1 MIRIKIY
8 KLFNLAGVASASMFG
23 MLALMFIVPTVTS
36 GANAEDTRTIDSA
49 SFGVDINS
57 ESVVSIAID
66 KDDVVANVTP
76 TAAGSFTSQD
86 AKIMVKTNSLDG
98 YKLLMSVNNGRNDQP
113 TLVNTNANV
122 TDTINST
129 ATTLAGNALV
139 ANTWGVQSCCWR
151 SHF

>member
-1 MIRIKIY
+1 
-8 KLFNLAGVASASMFG
+8 MFG

-36 GANAEDTRTIDSA
+36 GANAEDTRTVDSA

-129 ATTLAGNALV
+129 ATPLWPETP
-139 ANTWGVQSCCWR
+139 
-151 SHF
+151 

>member
-86 AKIMVKTNSLDG
+86 AKNHG
-98 YKLLMSVNNGRNDQP
+98 
-113 TLVNTNANV
+113 
-122 TDTINST
+122 
-129 ATTLAGNALV
+129 
-139 ANTWGVQSCCWR
+139 
-151 SHF
+151 